1 MHSFSLFLHCH
12 LPEVG
17 ISGLWFSA
25 KVESKQSI
33 KVSVITERKGQNV
46 WEVSA
51 LIFHFSHSVSYFL
64 FFFSFLYFSS
74 FQGFSNLAHRDL
86 DKPFHHDKSLS
97 VLPSRKIGCAH
108 RSTLCV
114 LQTKKIRLLK
124 P

>member
-64 FFFSFLYFSS
+64 FFFLFCISHLSKDFLILHTETLI
-74 FQGFSNLAHRDL
+74 NL
-86 DKPFHHDKSLS
+86 FITTNLS
-97 VLPSRKIGCAH
+97 QYYQVER
-108 RSTLCV
+108 
-114 LQTKKIRLLK
+114 
-124 P
+124 